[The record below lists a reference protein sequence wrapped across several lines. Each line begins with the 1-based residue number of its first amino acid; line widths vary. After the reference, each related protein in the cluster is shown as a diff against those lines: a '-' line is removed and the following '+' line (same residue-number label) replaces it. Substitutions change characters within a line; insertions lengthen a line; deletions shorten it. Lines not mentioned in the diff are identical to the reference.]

1 MSTLAINSP
10 RPSFVN
16 LLETLC
22 APLSPTALDTQLGA
36 LAKKIS
42 EMRLPQTL
50 MEQNVHLDQ
59 ARCANRLNIQQ
70 EWIKD
75 ALESRCIQ
83 QDAARTFTELA
94 TLLQRAPISTVRS
107 MVHIPPIRTSLS
119 SEALECVREYSKILI
134 DKNEP
139 EQAAAIQ
146 KDLSHYDQELAALL
160 EDIGQRNEARD
171 ELNELTLECNEALS
185 VQELI
190 ARSSGS
196 IE

>member
-1 MSTLAINSP
+1 MSTPAINSP

-42 EMRLPQTL
+42 EMRLAQTL

-75 ALESRCIQ
+75 ALQSRCIQ
-83 QDAARTFTELA
+83 QHAARTFTALA
-94 TLLQRAPISTVRS
+94 TLLQRAPISIVRP

-134 DKNEP
+134 DKNES

-146 KDLSHYDQELAALL
+146 KDLYNYDQELAALL
-160 EDIGQRNEARD
+160 KDIDQRNSALDTFR
-171 ELNELTLECNEALS
+171 ELLVYCDDQLPLS
-185 VQELI
+185 KLI
-190 ARSSGS
+190 KPSS
-196 IE
+196 IFH